1 MTNKRL
7 YNDSVK
13 QTLDSVEITEER
25 YHSITTTLST
35 KKKFNHPTLF
45 VMTELDLHRL

>member
-25 YHSITTTLST
+25 YYSITTTLST
-35 KKKFNHPTLF
+35 KKIQPPNFICYDRIRFT
-45 VMTELDLHRL
+45 